1 MVMKNLQE
9 QNNTVK
15 SLGGKKD
22 LLRLC
27 KVTVEFSIPQLS
39 RSFVAPVTS
48 CLKGAAGIKFRISMY
63 LQKTIM

>member
-1 MVMKNLQE
+1 MF
-9 QNNTVK
+9 
-15 SLGGKKD
+15 GGKKD